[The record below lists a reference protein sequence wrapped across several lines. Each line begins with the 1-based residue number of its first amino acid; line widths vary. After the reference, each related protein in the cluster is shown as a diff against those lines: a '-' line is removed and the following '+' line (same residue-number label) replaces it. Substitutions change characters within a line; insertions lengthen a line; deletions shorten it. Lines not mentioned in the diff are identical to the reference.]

1 MGRHRVPMSSSWSA
15 RPGGELGAFT
25 TAEPADADG
34 RQRAGVQRVEAR
46 FLEARAGEPG
56 TDRRGGERRCSGR
69 GPERWR
75 HRGWRP
81 LNKVWFLAAAKMF
94 EGGRP

>member
-1 MGRHRVPMSSSWSA
+1 MSSSWSA

-56 TDRRGGERRCSGR
+56 TDRRGRDRRCSGR
-69 GPERWR
+69 CHDGCR
-75 HRGWRP
+75 HGAWLP
-81 LNKVWFLAAAKMF
+81 INTIVL
-94 EGGRP
+94 